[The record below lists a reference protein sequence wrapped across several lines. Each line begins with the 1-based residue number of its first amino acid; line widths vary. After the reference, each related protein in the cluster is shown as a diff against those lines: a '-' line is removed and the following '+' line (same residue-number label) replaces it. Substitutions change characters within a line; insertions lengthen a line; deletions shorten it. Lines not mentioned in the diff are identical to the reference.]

1 MSNKHELVP
10 ILRFSKFSG
19 NWNVIRIE
27 DVLSEIDAGWSPLCK
42 EEQANDGEW
51 GVLKTTA
58 VTWNGFNGS
67 ENKKLPST
75 LKPRPHLEVVHG
87 DILITRAGPIERVG
101 VIAYVN
107 QPRHKLMLSDKL
119 IRITISKNHSSRFI
133 SIALGCNQT
142 QRQLLKVKSGL
153 AKAQANISQSIIKS
167 LTLALPVKLEQQ
179 KIANFLTSSDTK
191 IQELKRKHTL
201 MQRYKKGVMQQLFS
215 QSVRFKD
222 DDGQDYPEWD
232 NEPLGSVFC
241 EVKDRVGC
249 RDIDTYS
256 ITASAG
262 FVSQKK
268 KFGRDISG
276 EQNSKYIALK
286 NGQFSYNKGNSKS
299 YRYGC
304 VYQNRENK
312 TIGVPNVFIS
322 FDLRDKEM
330 SRDFFE
336 HLFVNHYL
344 DRHLRKLISSSAR
357 MDGLLNVNKTYFFE
371 IPIPI
376 PSSDEQHKIGL
387 FLTQLDKKIGQLKTQ
402 LIQAETFKKGLLQQM
417 FV

>member
-19 NWNVIRIE
+19 NWNVICIE

-101 VIAYVN
+101 VIAYVS

-142 QRQLLKVKSGL
+142 KRQLLKVKSGL
-153 AKAQANISQSIIKS
+153 AKAQANISQSIIKN

-179 KIANFLTSSDTK
+179 KIANFLISVDTK
-191 IQELKRKHTL
+191 IRQLKRKHTL
-201 MQRYKKGVMQQLFS
+201 MQQYKKGVVQQLFS
-215 QSVRFKD
+215 QQVRFKD
-222 DDGQDYPEWD
+222 DDGMDYPAWKEQR
-232 NEPLGSVFC
+232 LG
-241 EVKDRVGC
+241 
-249 RDIDTYS
+249 
-256 ITASAG
+256 
-262 FVSQKK
+262 
-268 KFGRDISG
+268 
-276 EQNSKYIALK
+276 
-286 NGQFSYNKGNSKS
+286 
-299 YRYGC
+299 
-304 VYQNRENK
+304 
-312 TIGVPNVFIS
+312 
-322 FDLRDKEM
+322 
-330 SRDFFE
+330 DFFE
-336 HLFVNHYL
+336 RVTRKNKKDCKNVMTISAQQGLINQQEYFKKSVSADDVTGYYLMYKGEFAYNKSYSAGYPLGAIKKLNRYDEGVVSTLYICFKAKENVVTEFYEQYFEGGLLNREIQKIAQEGARNH
-344 DRHLRKLISSSAR
+344 
-357 MDGLLNVNKTYFFE
+357 GLLNVSVVEFFRDVVIQLPSIGEQQKISDFLKSIDNK
-371 IPIPI
+371 I
-376 PSSDEQHKIGL
+376 EQL
-387 FLTQLDKKIGQLKTQ
+387 NTQI
-402 LIQAETFKKGLLQQM
+402 IQAETFKKGLLQQM